1 MTTLDPISLEIQWQ
15 RLVTIADE
23 IDNAVIRTS
32 FSTIVGESH
41 DFGCCLMDA
50 RGAGLAQA
58 QWSPPQ
64 FCTML
69 PRTTRDML
77 KKFPV
82 HTLKDGDVL
91 ATNDP
96 WIGSTHLPDYNLVSP
111 VFYKGKL
118 VAFLGTVAHVS
129 DVGGHLGDLEA
140 PDMFTEGTRLM
151 PNKFYAEGKVVP
163 IVEEFIAANCR
174 VPEMVLGDLH
184 AIVGTHRIGIRRIHE
199 FLNDYGLDDIE
210 TLSEAIQG
218 RSEQALRN
226 AISALPDG
234 VSEYELTADGYLEPF
249 TLHLKIEIRG
259 SDILMDFAGSSPQQN
274 HSAINA
280 AFNISYSTAVYPIK
294 AMLAAHIPNNDGLV
308 RPLHIT
314 APEGSI
320 VNCTFPAPVKAR
332 AKVIKHIPPL
342 IFGALA
348 PLLPNEVIAAAGG
361 IFPFHMV
368 GSNERHGRYAV
379 HMLPHGGLG
388 ATRDADGLLP
398 AAYPHNSTV
407 TPTEIIENQSPV
419 IMIRKAMLTDSGGA
433 GRRRG
438 GPGQEIVVRCIGDQP
453 VMLTIRPDLM
463 KYPAPGLEGGGFG
476 IPGNVHFKV
485 GDKVTRLERFI
496 PIRWNPGEEVIL
508 QIPGGGGYGDPHER
522 EHERVRE
529 DVALGYVS
537 AQAAREIYGL
547 EISQTPEELRLDAIR
562 RYVDAQNT
570 KKVPYGHASD
580 AH

>member
-1 MTTLDPISLEIQWQ
+1 MTTPMTTIDPISLEIQWQ
-15 RLVTIADE
+15 RLIAIADE
-23 IDNAVIRTS
+23 IDTATIRTS

-41 DFGCCLMDA
+41 DFGCTLMDA
-50 RGAGLAQA
+50 AGAGLTQA

-77 KKFPV
+77 VKFPPE
-82 HTLKDGDVL
+82 TLREGDVL

-111 VFYKGKL
+111 VFHKGRL

-140 PDMFTEGTRLM
+140 SDMFMEGTRLM
-151 PNKFYAEGKVVP
+151 PNKFYSEGEVVP

-174 VPEMVLGDLH
+174 VPAMVLGDLH
-184 AIVGTHRIGIRRIHE
+184 AIVGTHRIGVRRLQE
-199 FLNDYGLDDIE
+199 FLDDYQLDDIRA
-210 TLSEAIQG
+210 LSAAIQDRSEA
-218 RSEQALRN
+218 ALRQ
-226 AISALPDG
+226 AIAALPDG

-249 TLHLKIEIRG
+249 TLRLRLEIRG
-259 SDILMDFAGSSPQQN
+259 SDLYMDFAGSSPQQW

-294 AMLAAHIPNNDGLV
+294 CMLAARIPNNDGLV

-348 PLLPNEVIAAAGG
+348 QLLPQETIAAAGG
-361 IFPFHMV
+361 IFPFHIV
-368 GSNERHGRYAV
+368 GDEGRYGRYAV

-388 ATRDADGLLP
+388 ATQDADGLLP

-407 TPTEIIENQSPV
+407 TPTEIIERQCPV
-419 IMIRKAMLTDSGGA
+419 IMTRKAMLQDSGGA

-438 GPGQEIVVRCIGDQP
+438 GPGQEIVLRCTAEKP

-463 KYPAPGLEGGGFG
+463 KYPAPGLNDGGFG
-476 IPGNVHFKV
+476 APGDVILNGV
-485 GDKVTRLERFI
+485 KVTRFT
-496 PIRWNPGEEVIL
+496 PIAWQPGDEVIL
-508 QIPGGGGYGDPHER
+508 RVPGGAGFGDPRAR
-522 EHERVRE
+522 EPERVHE
-529 DVALGYVS
+529 DVVLGYVS
-537 AQAAREIYGL
+537 LEAARTVYGL
-547 EISQTPEELRLDAIR
+547 DIQVDPAEMRLAAIR
-562 RYVDAQNT
+562 
-570 KKVPYGHASD
+570 HAVGVERG
-580 AH
+580 

>member
-1 MTTLDPISLEIQWQ
+1 MKQKERKIMTTIDPISLEIQWQ
-15 RLVTIADE
+15 RLVAIADE

-41 DFGCCLMDA
+41 DFGCAIMDA
-50 RGAGLAQA
+50 SGAGLTQA

-77 KKFPV
+77 KRFPAE
-82 HTLKDGDVL
+82 TLNEGDVL

-111 VFYKGKL
+111 VFHRGKL
-118 VAFLGTVAHVS
+118 VAFMGTVAHVS

-140 PDMFTEGTRLM
+140 SDMFMEGTRLM
-151 PNKFYAEGKVVP
+151 PNKFYADGEVVP

-184 AIVGTHRIGIRRIHE
+184 AIVGTHRIGIKRVQE
-199 FLNDYGLDDIE
+199 FLDDYQMEDVAE
-210 TLSEAIQG
+210 LSEAIQG

-226 AISALPDG
+226 AIEALPDG
-234 VSEYELTADGYLEPF
+234 VSEYEITADGYLEPF
-249 TLHLKIEIRG
+249 TLRIRLEIRG
-259 SDILMDFAGSSPQQN
+259 SDMYMDFAGSSPQQW

-294 AMLAAHIPNNDGLV
+294 CMLAAHIPNNDGLV

-348 PLLPNEVIAAAGG
+348 ELLPDEAIAAAGG
-361 IFPFHMV
+361 IFPFHVV
-368 GSNERHGRYAV
+368 GQGRA
-379 HMLPHGGLG
+379 LWQLRRPHAAPRRPRRYPGGRRT
-388 ATRDADGLLP
+388 ATR
-398 AAYPHNSTV
+398 SV
-407 TPTEIIENQSPV
+407 SPQQHGHAHGDYREAV
-419 IMIRKAMLTDSGGA
+419 PGHHVAQEHDSGFGRGRQTARRAGTGDRVAPHRRGAGHADNPAGSDEISRPRPERRRGRGA
-433 GRRRG
+433 GRC
-438 GPGQEIVVRCIGDQP
+438 P
-453 VMLTIRPDLM
+453 L
-463 KYPAPGLEGGGFG
+463 
-476 IPGNVHFKV
+476 
-485 GDKVTRLERFI
+485 
-496 PIRWNPGEEVIL
+496 
-508 QIPGGGGYGDPHER
+508 
-522 EHERVRE
+522 
-529 DVALGYVS
+529 
-537 AQAAREIYGL
+537 
-547 EISQTPEELRLDAIR
+547 
-562 RYVDAQNT
+562 
-570 KKVPYGHASD
+570 
-580 AH
+580 

>member
-1 MTTLDPISLEIQWQ
+1 MTSNIAGDVTDIDPISLEIQWQ
-15 RLVTIADE
+15 RLVAIADE
-23 IDNAVIRTS
+23 IDTAVIRTS

-41 DFGCCLMDA
+41 DFGCAIMDA
-50 RGAGLAQA
+50 SGAGLTQA

-77 KKFPV
+77 KKFPAAA
-82 HTLKDGDVL
+82 LEEGDVL

-111 VFYKGKL
+111 VFHKGKL

-140 PDMFTEGTRLM
+140 SDMFMEGTRLM
-151 PNKFYAEGKVVP
+151 PNKFYARGQVVP

-184 AIVGTHRIGIRRIHE
+184 AIVGTHRIGIKRIQE
-199 FLNDYGLDDIE
+199 FLDDYRLDDIE
-210 TLSEAIQG
+210 SLSHAIQG
-218 RSEQALRN
+218 RSERALRE
-226 AISALPDG
+226 AIAALPDG
-234 VSEYELTADGYLEPF
+234 VSEYEITADGYLEPF
-249 TLHLKIEIRG
+249 TLRIRLEIRG
-259 SDILMDFAGSSPQQN
+259 SDLYMDFAGSSPQQW

-294 AMLAAHIPNNDGLV
+294 CMLAAHIPNNDGLV

-348 PLLPNEVIAAAGG
+348 DLLPDEVIAAAGG
-361 IFPFHMV
+361 IFPFHIV
-368 GSNERHGRYAV
+368 GQDARYGRFAV

-388 ATRDADGLLP
+388 ATQDADGLLP

-407 TPTEIIENQSPV
+407 TPTEIIEKQCPIV
-419 IMIRKAMLTDSGGA
+419 MTRKAMLTDSGGA
-433 GRRRG
+433 GKRRG
-438 GPGQEIVVRCIGDQP
+438 GPGQEIALRHIGREP
-453 VMLTIRPDLM
+453 IMLTIRPDLM
-463 KYPAPGLEGGGFG
+463 KYPAPGLHGGDAGALGDVFFEG
-476 IPGNVHFKV
+476 V
-485 GDKVTRLERFI
+485 RLERFV
-496 PIRWNPGEEVIL
+496 PIQWQPGEEVVL
-508 QIPGGGGYGDPHER
+508 RVPGGGGYGDPLER
-522 EHERVRE
+522 ERA
-529 DVALGYVS
+529 DVQADVTSGLVS
-537 AQAAREIYGL
+537 LEAARDIYGL
-547 EISQTPEELRLDAIR
+547 DVRFDPEELQLEAIR
-562 RYVDAQNT
+562 ACVENRFAD
-570 KKVPYGHASD
+570 
-580 AH
+580 

>member
-1 MTTLDPISLEIQWQ
+1 MTTIDPISLEIQWQ
-15 RLVTIADE
+15 RLVAIADE

-41 DFGCCLMDA
+41 DFGCAIMDA
-50 RGAGLAQA
+50 SGAGLTQA

-77 KKFPV
+77 KRFPAD
-82 HTLKDGDVL
+82 TLNEGDVL

-111 VFYKGKL
+111 VFHRGKL
-118 VAFLGTVAHVS
+118 VAFMGTVAHVS

-140 PDMFTEGTRLM
+140 SDMFMEGTRLM
-151 PNKFYAEGKVVP
+151 PNKFYADGEVVP

-184 AIVGTHRIGIRRIHE
+184 AIVGTHRIGIKRVQE
-199 FLNDYGLDDIE
+199 FLDDYQMEDIVG
-210 TLSEAIQG
+210 LSEAIQG

-226 AISALPDG
+226 AIEALPDG
-234 VSEYELTADGYLEPF
+234 VSEYEITADGYLEPF
-249 TLHLKIEIRG
+249 TLCIRLEIRG
-259 SDILMDFAGSSPQQN
+259 SDMYMDFAGSSPQQW

-294 AMLAAHIPNNDGLV
+294 CMLAAHIPNNDGLV

-348 PLLPNEVIAAAGG
+348 ELLPDEAIAAAGG
-361 IFPFHMV
+361 IFPFHVV
-368 GSNERHGRYAV
+368 GRDTRYGNFAV

-388 ATRDADGLLP
+388 ATKGADGLLP

-407 TPTEIIENQSPV
+407 TPTEIIEKQCPV
-419 IMIRKAMLTDSGGA
+419 IMLRKSMIPDSGGA
-433 GRRRG
+433 GKRRG
-438 GPGQEIVVRCIGDQP
+438 GPGQEIALRHIGEGP

-463 KYPAPGLEGGGFG
+463 KYPAPGLSGGADGALGDVLFEG
-476 IPGNVHFKV
+476 VKV
-485 GDKVTRLERFI
+485 ERFT
-496 PIRWNPGEEVIL
+496 PIQWQPGEEVVL
-508 QIPGGGGYGDPHER
+508 RVPGGGGYGAPLER
-522 EHERVRE
+522 ERERVQE
-529 DVALGYVS
+529 DVTLGLVS
-537 AQAAREIYGL
+537 LDAARELYGL
-547 EISQTPEELRLDAIR
+547 DIELDPEQMKLAAIR
-562 RYVDAQNT
+562 SYAIRD
-570 KKVPYGHASD
+570 D
-580 AH
+580 